1 MGVHVRQGDALD
13 LKNGFFNYDSNPNPS
28 PSPDLDPDPS
38 PNPNPTLPLTLGFF
52 NYEPSAHDDAYV
64 ALFAAEMRALCSTCA
79 AAGQRA
85 LFFLASDQARCWRR
99 RPEPEP
105 WPQPSPSPRH

>member
-1 MGVHVRQGDALD
+1 MTLTLTLTLTLALT
-13 LKNGFFNYDSNPNPS
+13 LT
-28 PSPDLDPDPS
+28 LT
-38 PNPNPTLPLTLGFF
+38 PTLPLTLGFF

-85 LFFLASDQARCWRR
+85 LFFLASDQARCWRL
-99 RPEPEP
+99 RPEP
-105 WPQPSPSPRH
+105 

>member
-13 LKNGFFNYDSNPNPS
+13 LKN
-28 PSPDLDPDPS
+28 
-38 PNPNPTLPLTLGFF
+38 GFF

-85 LFFLASDQARCWRR
+85 LFFLASDQARCSGFD
-99 RPEPEP
+99 
-105 WPQPSPSPRH
+105 PSPNPGPNPHPHPHPHPHPSSY